1 MAEIVLTKQKI
12 EPGKTQRLE
21 EWVREVRNRKSEAI
35 ETLQNEG
42 MHAETAFIEHTD
54 EGDFLVYYMKADD
67 VQRVYHAF
75 EESAHPIDAEH
86 KQVMMDV
93 LETGADVGDF
103 DFLYHLDNPELP

>member
-12 EPGKTQRLE
+12 EPEKTRRLE
-21 EWVREVRNRKSEAI
+21 TWAREVRNRNSEAV

-54 EGDFLVYYMKADD
+54 DGEFLVYYMKAEDM
-67 VQRVYHAF
+67 QRVYDAF
-75 EESAHPIDAEH
+75 EESTHPIDVEH

-93 LETGADVGDF
+93 LETGEDVGDF